1 MTEGFGTCTAR
12 AVWFVTEMI
21 PPEGPN
27 NRTLSLWRLA
37 NICSIRWMKS
47 RRGQRVNSIISPK
60 SPRVRHAL
68 TVIFRER
75 DDGARVRA
83 SAPSVALKS
92 LLRSGAFSS
101 ISGRKKKKKKV
112 GLRGELR
119 IRGCK
124 DFRYNCLKVVISHLL
139 SDLQKMQGAF
149 HVPSVSHNPPK
160 SQITPYSPWTLR

>member
-1 MTEGFGTCTAR
+1 MTEVSGTWTTR
-12 AVWFVTEMI
+12 AVWFVTKMI

-27 NRTLSLWRLA
+27 NRPLSLWRLA
-37 NICSIRWMKS
+37 NIPSIKWMKS
-47 RRGQRVNSIISPK
+47 CWGLRVNSIISPK
-60 SPRVRHAL
+60 SPRVRQAL

-75 DDGARVRA
+75 EDGARVRA
-83 SAPSVALKS
+83 SAPSVALQS

-101 ISGRKKKKKKV
+101 ISGRKKKV
-112 GLRGELR
+112 GLCGELR

-124 DFRYNCLKVVISHLL
+124 DFRYNCLKLVISHLL

-160 SQITPYSPWTLR
+160 SQITLYSPWTLR